1 MKKVVKIKGMSCGHC
16 QKRVE
21 DALNKLPGTEATVN
35 LKREE
40 ATITVSEGWDEQLIR
55 DAIENAGYAVVSVG
69 DKKGLFGR

>member
-21 DALNKLPGTEATVN
+21 DALNKLPGMEATVN